1 MIDRRRFIGAG
12 AAAMTALCLPQHGVA
27 SRATRQL
34 PTRPIPRTGEP
45 LPVIGMGNSNAFRAG
60 DRETSWRVI
69 ERFQEHGSKYIDVSG
84 PSRFVVADV
93 VREHEL
99 TDDVFLGTYFEVA
112 DEPAARAQ
120 ASELLATTGKAAL
133 DLMQA
138 YPEEAVPHWD
148 TFRRWKDDG
157 LARYIGVARH
167 QPRYYDA
174 MMGLMQTGSVDF
186 LQVNYSLLETDAE
199 ERILPMAQDL
209 GIAVTINRPFV
220 NGEYFQIVK
229 GHELPAWAADFDCA
243 SWAQFS
249 LKFILSHPAVN
260 CVLTE
265 TANPKHAL
273 DNLGGG
279 FGRLPDAATRQRMLQ
294 VIRQIA

>member
-1 MIDRRRFIGAG
+1 
-12 AAAMTALCLPQHGVA
+12 MTALCVPHSVVA
-27 SRATRQL
+27 SQAAQQL

-60 DRETSWRVI
+60 DRAASWQVI
-69 ERFQEHGSKYIDVSG
+69 ERFQQHGSKYIDVSG

-93 VREHEL
+93 VREHAL
-99 TDDVFLGTYFEVA
+99 SDDVFLGTYFEVA
-112 DEPAARAQ
+112 DEPAARVEARQ
-120 ASELLATTGKAAL
+120 LLATTGKAAL
-133 DLMQA
+133 DLMHA

-148 TFRRWKDDG
+148 TFRRWRDEA

-167 QPRYYDA
+167 QPQYYDA
-174 MMGLMQTGSVDF
+174 MMDLMKTGPVAF
-186 LQVNYSLLETDAE
+186 LRVNYSPLETEAQD
-199 ERILPMAQDL
+199 RILPMAQDL
-209 GIAVTINRPFV
+209 GVAVTINRPFV
-220 NGEYFQIVK
+220 NGEYFRIVK
-229 GHELPAWAADFDCA
+229 GHELPDWASEFDCT

-273 DNLGGG
+273 DNIGGG
-279 FGRLPDAATRQRMLQ
+279 FGRLPDQKTRQRMLQ
-294 VIRQIA
+294 VIRDLA